1 MNDFEG
7 FKISAEEITTDMM
20 EIARELDLEVEHQ
33 DSSKLLQSH
42 ETTLWIRSCFL
53 WISKQLISQTESI
66 PGKDAVKVIEQ

>member
-7 FKISAEEITTDMM
+7 FKISAEEITTDTM
-20 EIARELDLEVEHQ
+20 EIARELELEVEHQ

-53 WISKQLISQTESI
+53 WISKQLISANRIYSW
-66 PGKDAVKVIEQ
+66 